1 MKNVLPGR
9 VGFLCMGFTMGLAC
23 TASAGEGQPLA
34 EVEVRAV
41 SDDLLGVAQ
50 AASEGVVTGAQ
61 LARSPL
67 LRPAEVLEAVP
78 GLIVSQHSGDGKAN
92 QYYLR
97 GFNLDHGTDFATWLM
112 GMPVNMPSHAH
123 GQGYTDLNFL
133 IPELVGRV
141 DYRKGAYR
149 AEDGDFSSAGSAR
162 IDYLRSLDQPFVK
175 TELGSH
181 GYRRAVLAGSRPLQE
196 GGPTLL
202 GALEL
207 MGNQGPW
214 QVGEDLHKYN
224 GVLRLSD
231 GSALRGWSVAAMA
244 YQADWSATDQIPRR
258 AVASGA
264 LNPYGSLNPSDGGR
278 TRRISLSGEWVD
290 TSDTGQRRAS
300 LYWVDYRLDL
310 FSDFTYFMDN
320 PVQGDQFAQSDRRQ
334 VLGGQYQHS
343 GYADWQGRPLEWV
356 LGTQFRYDHIG
367 RLALGLSE
375 QRQVYRWISQHQVEQ
390 MSGAL
395 FGEARVQ
402 WSPWL
407 RSTLGLRA
415 DQYLFDV
422 QSDTAANSGQRQQGL
437 ISPKLGVVLGPWAG
451 SELYLAYGEG
461 FHSNDARGATLRVNA
476 DPRSEDYGQPATAV
490 RPLVRTRAS
499 ELGWRWQ
506 PGAGVSSTL
515 ALWRLDLDSEL
526 VFAGD
531 AGTTEASRPSR
542 RQGLEWSV
550 NWKLRPALALGAD
563 LAWSHAR
570 FREDDGSGTRVPGAI
585 GQTAAVR
592 LDWDQGGPWSAG
604 VRWRY
609 FGSRPLIEDDSV
621 RSAASVL
628 TALRLGWRSRPDLEW
643 GLDVFNLFNR
653 RVSDIDYYYASRL
666 GSETMPVADVH
677 SHPAEPRSWRL
688 SLKVRL

>member
-1 MKNVLPGR
+1 MKKILLVAPGLLWAG
-9 VGFLCMGFTMGLAC
+9 VVT
-23 TASAGEGQPLA
+23 AGEMAKQTLA

-41 SDDLLGVAQ
+41 ADDLLGLAQ
-50 AASEGVVTGAQ
+50 SASEGVVQAEQ
-61 LARSPL
+61 LARRPL

-97 GFNLDHGTDFATWLM
+97 GFNLDHGTDFATWVM

-133 IPELVGRV
+133 IPELMGQV

-149 AEDGDFSSAGSAR
+149 ADDGDFSSAGSAR
-162 IDYLRSLDQPFVK
+162 MDYLRSLDRPFLK

-181 GYRRAVLAGSRPLQE
+181 GYRRALLAGSQVLQE
-196 GGPTLL
+196 GGPTWL

-207 MGNQGPW
+207 TGNQGPW

-224 GVLRLSD
+224 AVLRLSE
-231 GSALRGWSVAAMA
+231 GSRQRGWSLAAMA
-244 YQADWSATDQIPRR
+244 YQADWTSTDQIPQR
-258 AVASGA
+258 AVRSGS
-264 LNPYGSLNPSDGGR
+264 LSPYGSLNPSDGGR
-278 TRRISLSGEWVD
+278 TRRLSLSGEWVD
-290 TSDTGQRRAS
+290 GSDAGQRRAS

-320 PVQGDQFAQSDRRQ
+320 PVQGDQFSQSDRRQ
-334 VLGGQYQHS
+334 VLGGAYQQS
-343 GYADWQGRPLEWV
+343 WYADWAGRPLEWV
-356 LGTQFRYDHIG
+356 LGSQFRYDHIG

-375 QRQVYRWISQHQVEQ
+375 QRQVYRWISQNQVEQ
-390 MSGAL
+390 VSGAL
-395 FGEARVQ
+395 YGEARVQ
-402 WSPWL
+402 WAPWL

-422 QSDTAANSGQRQQGL
+422 SSDTVANGGQRQQAL
-437 ISPKLGVVLGPWAG
+437 VSPKLGMVFGPWRG
-451 SELYLAYGEG
+451 SELYLSYGHG

-476 DPRSEDYGQPATAV
+476 DPRSDEYGQGVASL

-506 PGAGVSSTL
+506 PAGAFSTTV
-515 ALWRLDLDSEL
+515 ALWRLDLASEL
-526 VFAGD
+526 VFVGD

-542 RQGLEWSV
+542 RQGLEWSF
-550 NWKLRPALALGAD
+550 NWKPHPALGLGAD
-563 LAWSHAR
+563 LGWSHAR
-570 FREDDGSGTRVPGAI
+570 FRGDDGTGTRIPGAI
-585 GQTAAVR
+585 GQTASAH
-592 LDWDQGGPWSAG
+592 LDWDQGGPWYAG
-604 VRWRY
+604 LRWRY

-628 TALRLGWRSRPDLEW
+628 TSLRVGWRSRPDLEW

-666 GSETMPVADVH
+666 GSETMPVADLH